1 MSRVVGHAPI
11 DTGPLGEHALL
22 ECHLD
27 AHLLGRVAI
36 SGYGKDLLMIMYKIF
51 SGLGV
56 ALMRYQVS
64 MPEVM
69 AFVARGV

>member
-1 MSRVVGHAPI
+1 
-11 DTGPLGEHALL
+11 
-22 ECHLD
+22 
-27 AHLLGRVAI
+27 
-36 SGYGKDLLMIMYKIF
+36 MIMYKIF

-69 AFVARGV
+69 AFVARGVRRDGAWGLGLDESWSALCCDPSHAY